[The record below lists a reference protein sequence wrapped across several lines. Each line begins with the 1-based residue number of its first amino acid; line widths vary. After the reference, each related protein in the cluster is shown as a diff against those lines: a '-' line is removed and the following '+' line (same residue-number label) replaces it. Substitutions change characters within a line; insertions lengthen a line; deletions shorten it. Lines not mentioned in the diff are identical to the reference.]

1 LGYAF
6 GKGLGEKFINLMRIY
21 TLGIIKRGLL
31 AISGAPSV
39 QVSSKEQNFLRKVM
53 AEFGKGAIITCA
65 TSRDV
70 VQLTE
75 QEQEHLGV
83 FAGHAY
89 TLLKIY

>member
-1 LGYAF
+1 
-6 GKGLGEKFINLMRIY
+6 
-21 TLGIIKRGLL
+21 
-31 AISGAPSV
+31 
-39 QVSSKEQNFLRKVM
+39 M